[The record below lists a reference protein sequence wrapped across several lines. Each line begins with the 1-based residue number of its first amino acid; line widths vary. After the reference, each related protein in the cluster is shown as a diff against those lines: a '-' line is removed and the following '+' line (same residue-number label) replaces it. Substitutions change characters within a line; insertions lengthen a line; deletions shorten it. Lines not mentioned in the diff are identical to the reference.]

1 MARGAEAKQRR
12 KEAKK
17 EARAAEREEVDSDDD
32 DSTEEEFDTSG
43 AAAGDEVD
51 VTAALEETKKKKKK
65 KAKKEKK
72 AAAAAAPMQVPRA
85 PKKEGIKTLPLV
97 MLILMTG
104 TTLIPAL
111 LYAGDWLG
119 AFLQKQHIM
128 GNIGFRLGVGP
139 SPKKRVISFYEKH
152 DPSKLS
158 QVNSIMS
165 KHYGEYPKLV
175 KRLERKYHDYGY
187 FIDWEK
193 DEAPMK
199 LAKDQLM
206 VTYDWFGDQFATHA
220 PRPVKNAYRNAKANI
235 TNLYTKGRKIW
246 RKKIWPVLE
255 PYFGVPDAKAAADQ
269 KRKDARSSR
278 SGQKRRKSQEFRED

>member
-1 MARGAEAKQRR
+1 MG
-12 KEAKK
+12 
-17 EARAAEREEVDSDDD
+17 
-32 DSTEEEFDTSG
+32 
-43 AAAGDEVD
+43 
-51 VTAALEETKKKKKK
+51 
-65 KAKKEKK
+65 
-72 AAAAAAPMQVPRA
+72 
-85 PKKEGIKTLPLV
+85 
-97 MLILMTG
+97 
-104 TTLIPAL
+104 
-111 LYAGDWLG
+111 
-119 AFLQKQHIM
+119 
-128 GNIGFRLGVGP
+128 GNIGFRLGIGP

-165 KHYGEYPKLV
+165 KHYGEYPKLI

-206 VTYDWFGDQFATHA
+206 VTYDWFGEQFATHA

-235 TNLYTKGRKIW
+235 TNLYMKGRKIW
-246 RKKIWPVLE
+246 KKKIWPVLE

-269 KRKDARSSR
+269 
-278 SGQKRRKSQEFRED
+278 